1 MNLLFPTILL
11 GLFPL
16 LTGAQE
22 EKESLESKVNKLLK
36 QVEVLQEKVSRLETE
51 RKSLKEDVEGYRKQV
66 IESARRI
73 FELRQA
79 LKNRDEE
86 APKIGIESP
95 PTTPQPEKTEI
106 GPDKPIRAK
115 VQFVDRTEG
124 FFLLDKGQ
132 AEGIKPGYRFEIVRN
147 VYTAGKENPEI
158 KHIGIGEVEKLLGT
172 KEDHAKLTLIE
183 GDILTLRYD
192 DIAIAYRKD
201 KEVPL
206 GKKAE
211 EWNAP
216 QFKIVGVTNDV
227 YMVSYG
233 GMHGAKTSQIVFLY
247 RDRKLIVKLR
257 IDSVEKDYAI
267 ARVIKGTKKGPF
279 GPGDVIEIKE
289 RKTLVVGRLI
299 HLDEKT
305 GIWIDVGSNDGAKQ
319 GMKIAVMRRG
329 KKVGELVLEKVER
342 FWSTVVLSEKT
353 RISDLKMNDY
363 VEEILGKK
371 DDTRN

>member
-1 MNLLFPTILL
+1 
-11 GLFPL
+11 
-16 LTGAQE
+16 
-22 EKESLESKVNKLLK
+22 
-36 QVEVLQEKVSRLETE
+36 
-51 RKSLKEDVEGYRKQV
+51 SLKEDVEGYRKQV

-305 GIWIDVGSNDGAKQ
+305 GIWIDVGSNDG
-319 GMKIAVMRRG
+319 
-329 KKVGELVLEKVER
+329 
-342 FWSTVVLSEKT
+342 
-353 RISDLKMNDY
+353 
-363 VEEILGKK
+363 
-371 DDTRN
+371 